1 MAKPPG
7 PSLSDLT
14 GEAVLTGAFERLR
27 PRLVAMVERRTGRKL
42 AVRIDPEGVVQDAF
56 IRAQPRWLALES
68 KPEDLHAWLYSQVR
82 DRLIELT
89 QGALGPERN
98 VDRDV
103 PWQDDA
109 EPLVEHLVD
118 SQTGASSALSRAERC
133 AVVHAAIE
141 KLDPLDREILS
152 MRHFDGLNYE
162 QIGAIL
168 GLAQNAVNKRGLRA
182 MLRLRDLIPP
192 EFRPVGARR
201 R

>member
-56 IRAQPRWLALES
+56 LRAHPRWLALES
-68 KPEDLHAWLYSQVR
+68 KPEDLHSWLYSQVR

-89 QGALGPERN
+89 RGALGPSETSTETSRG
-98 VDRDV
+98 RTTR
-103 PWQDDA
+103 
-109 EPLVEHLVD
+109 LH
-118 SQTGASSALSRAERC
+118 SSTTWSIPRPGPARPCRGPNAC

-141 KLDPLDREILS
+141 KLDPLDREVLA

-168 GLAQNAVNKRGLRA
+168 GMAQKRRQQARPPGHA
-182 MLRLRDLIPP
+182 RDS
-192 EFRPVGARR
+192 AT
-201 R
+201 